1 MDKVNNI
8 FDALNRISNMFL
20 SNLDEFDCKD
30 NTMSN
35 IFVCYDSNNNEMT
48 YKYDSDMNQEEKKKK
63 ITELLNLW
71 TEILSVFSGVV
82 VVKFVFNEDEIYY
95 FTWDEESKVFITEE
109 PNGDRFK
116 YDSKN
121 ESLEKIYKH
130 YKGDLQEE
138 PCKDEKCDTE
148 EEHEVDPRPSYK
160 DIKDAAEY
168 DTCDDEHD
176 EEQKCPYKDIK
187 DAAEHDDYSEDK
199 DDDLLELDLYLNDD
213 VVEKDFGLDDDE
225 NLACNLRN
233 ALRDSYASYK
243 TDEQKCKDIF
253 CPVVELDKF
262 KEDIIDAATY
272 VANFDDNDE
281 PVSILF
287 SLMWLIPGYEI
298 GSDSYFS
305 VLDHIYHDESE
316 NLDKF
321 CELVKDKYNFSL
333 GSWNV
338 DLDQDRNVRDIEF
351 VFNF

>member
-35 IFVCYDSNNNEMT
+35 IFVCYDNNNNEIT

-71 TEILSVFSGVV
+71 TEILSVFSGGVV
-82 VVKFVFNEDEIYY
+82 VTFVFNEDEIYY

-121 ESLEKIYKH
+121 EGLEKIYTDDSKAETCD
-130 YKGDLQEE
+130 G
-138 PCKDEKCDTE
+138 EKCGTE
-148 EEHEVDPRPSYK
+148 DSHEVDPMDSDEDVK
-160 DIKDAAEY
+160 DSAEY
-168 DTCDDEHD
+168 DDCFV
-176 EEQKCPYKDIK
+176 
-187 DAAEHDDYSEDK
+187 DK
-199 DDDLLELDLYLNDD
+199 DDDGLDLDLYLNDC
-213 VVEKDFGLDDDE
+213 ELCCREGFRLDDDE

-243 TDEQKCKDIF
+243 IDKQNCKDIF
-253 CPVVELDKF
+253 CPVVGLDNF
-262 KEDIIDAATY
+262 KEDIIDTAVY
-272 VANFDDNDE
+272 VAYFDDNDE
-281 PVSILF
+281 PVSISF
-287 SLMWLIPGYEI
+287 SLMYLIPGYEI

-321 CELVKDKYNFSL
+321 CELVKEKYNFSL

>member
-35 IFVCYDSNNNEMT
+35 IFVCYDNNNNEIT

-63 ITELLNLW
+63 ITGLLNLW
-71 TEILSVFSGVV
+71 TEILSVFSGGV

-121 ESLEKIYKH
+121 EGLEKIYTDDSKAETCD
-130 YKGDLQEE
+130 G
-138 PCKDEKCDTE
+138 EKCGTE
-148 EEHEVDPRPSYK
+148 DSHEVDPRDSDEDVK
-160 DIKDAAEY
+160 DSAEY
-168 DTCDDEHD
+168 DDCFV
-176 EEQKCPYKDIK
+176 
-187 DAAEHDDYSEDK
+187 DK
-199 DDDLLELDLYLNDD
+199 DDDGLDLDFYLNDCGD
-213 VVEKDFGLDDDE
+213 YAVEKDFGLDDDE

-233 ALRDSYASYK
+233 ALRDSYASHK
-243 TDEQKCKDIF
+243 IDEQNCKDIF
-253 CPVVELDKF
+253 CPVVGLDNF
-262 KEDIIDAATY
+262 KEDIIDTAVY
-272 VANFDDNDE
+272 VAYFDDNDE
-281 PVSILF
+281 PVSISF
-287 SLMWLIPGYEI
+287 SLMYLIPGYEI

-321 CELVKDKYNFSL
+321 CELVKEKYNFSL

>member
-35 IFVCYDSNNNEMT
+35 MFFCYDNNNNEIT
-48 YKYDSDMNQEEKKKK
+48 YKYDSDMNPEEKKKK
-63 ITELLNLW
+63 ITGLLNLW
-71 TEILSVFSGVV
+71 TEVLSVFSGGI

-121 ESLEKIYKH
+121 EGLEKIYTDDSK
-130 YKGDLQEE
+130 
-138 PCKDEKCDTE
+138 
-148 EEHEVDPRPSYK
+148 
-160 DIKDAAEY
+160 AE
-168 DTCDDEHD
+168 TCDDEKCYTEDSHEIEPRYSD
-176 EEQKCPYKDIK
+176 EDVKDS
-187 DAAEHDDYSEDK
+187 AEYDDCFVDK
-199 DDDLLELDLYLNDD
+199 DDDGLDLDFYLNDCGD
-213 VVEKDFGLDDDE
+213 YAVEKDFGLDDDE

-243 TDEQKCKDIF
+243 IDEQNCKDIF
-253 CPVVELDKF
+253 CPVVGLDNF
-262 KEDIIDAATY
+262 KEDIIDTAVY
-272 VANFDDNDE
+272 VSYFDDNDE
-281 PVSILF
+281 PVSISF
-287 SLMWLIPGYEI
+287 SLMYLMPGYEI

-321 CELVKDKYNFSL
+321 CELVKEKYNFSL

>member
-35 IFVCYDSNNNEMT
+35 IFVCYDKNNNEIT
-48 YKYDSDMNQEEKKKK
+48 YKYDSDMNPEEKKKK
-63 ITELLNLW
+63 ITGLLNLW
-71 TEILSVFSGVV
+71 TEILSVFSGGV

-121 ESLEKIYKH
+121 DELEKIYTDDSKAETCD
-130 YKGDLQEE
+130 G
-138 PCKDEKCDTE
+138 EKCGTE
-148 EEHEVDPRPSYK
+148 DSHEVDPRDSDEDVK
-160 DIKDAAEY
+160 DSAEY
-168 DTCDDEHD
+168 DDCFV
-176 EEQKCPYKDIK
+176 
-187 DAAEHDDYSEDK
+187 DK
-199 DDDLLELDLYLNDD
+199 DDDGLDLDFYLNDCGD
-213 VVEKDFGLDDDE
+213 YAVEKDFGLDDDE

-233 ALRDSYASYK
+233 ALRDSYASHK
-243 TDEQKCKDIF
+243 IDEKNCKDIF
-253 CPVVELDKF
+253 CPVVGLDNF
-262 KEDIIDAATY
+262 KEDIIDTAVY
-272 VANFDDNDE
+272 VAYFDDNDE
-281 PVSILF
+281 PVSISF
-287 SLMWLIPGYEI
+287 SLMYLIPGYEI

-321 CELVKDKYNFSL
+321 CELVKEKYNFSL

>member
-20 SNLDEFDCKD
+20 SNFDEFDCKD

-35 IFVCYDSNNNEMT
+35 IFVCYDNNNNEMT

-63 ITELLNLW
+63 ITGLLNLW
-71 TEILSVFSGVV
+71 TEILSVFSGGI

-116 YDSKN
+116 YDSRN
-121 ESLEKIYKH
+121 EGLEKIYTDDSK
-130 YKGDLQEE
+130 
-138 PCKDEKCDTE
+138 
-148 EEHEVDPRPSYK
+148 
-160 DIKDAAEY
+160 AE
-168 DTCDDEHD
+168 TCDDEKCCTEDSHEIDPRDSD
-176 EEQKCPYKDIK
+176 EDVKDS
-187 DAAEHDDYSEDK
+187 AEYDDCFVDK
-199 DDDLLELDLYLNDD
+199 DDDGLDLDFYLNDCGD
-213 VVEKDFGLDDDE
+213 YAVEKDFGLDDDE

-243 TDEQKCKDIF
+243 IDVQNCKDIF
-253 CPVVELDKF
+253 CPVFKLDNF
-262 KEDIIDAATY
+262 KEDIIDTAVY
-272 VANFDDNDE
+272 VSYFDDNDE
-281 PVSILF
+281 PVSISF
-287 SLMWLIPGYEI
+287 SLMYLMPGYEI

-321 CELVKDKYNFSL
+321 CELVKEKYNFSL

>member
-35 IFVCYDSNNNEMT
+35 IFVCYDNNNNEIT

-71 TEILSVFSGVV
+71 TEILSVFSGGV
-82 VVKFVFNEDEIYY
+82 VVKFVFNEDELYY

-121 ESLEKIYKH
+121 EGLEKIYTDDSKVETC
-130 YKGDLQEE
+130 D
-138 PCKDEKCDTE
+138 DEKCGTE
-148 EEHEVDPRPSYK
+148 DSHEVDPRDSDEDVK
-160 DIKDAAEY
+160 GSAEY
-168 DTCDDEHD
+168 DDCFVG
-176 EEQKCPYKDIK
+176 
-187 DAAEHDDYSEDK
+187 K
-199 DDDLLELDLYLNDD
+199 DDDGLDLDLYLNDCGD
-213 VVEKDFGLDDDE
+213 YAVEKDFGLDDDE

-243 TDEQKCKDIF
+243 IDEKKCKDIF
-253 CPVVELDKF
+253 CPVVGLDNF
-262 KEDIIDAATY
+262 KEDIIDTAVY
-272 VANFDDNDE
+272 VAYFDDNDE
-281 PVSILF
+281 PVSISF
-287 SLMWLIPGYEI
+287 SLMYLIPGYEI

>member
-8 FDALNRISNMFL
+8 FDALNHISNMFL
-20 SNLDEFDCKD
+20 SDLDEFDCKD
-30 NTMSN
+30 K
-35 IFVCYDSNNNEMT
+35 NNSEIT
-48 YKYDSDMNQEEKKKK
+48 YKYDSDMNPEEKKKK
-63 ITELLNLW
+63 ITGVLNLW
-71 TEILSVFSGVV
+71 TEILSVFSGGV

-121 ESLEKIYKH
+121 EGLEKIYTDDSK
-130 YKGDLQEE
+130 EE
-138 PCKDEKCDTE
+138 TCDGEKCGTE
-148 EEHEVDPRPSYK
+148 DSHEVDPRDSDEDVK
-160 DIKDAAEY
+160 DSAEY
-168 DTCDDEHD
+168 DDCFV
-176 EEQKCPYKDIK
+176 
-187 DAAEHDDYSEDK
+187 DK
-199 DDDLLELDLYLNDD
+199 DDDGLDLDLYLNDCGD
-213 VVEKDFGLDDDE
+213 YAVEKDFGLDDDE

-243 TDEQKCKDIF
+243 IDEKNCKDIF
-253 CPVVELDKF
+253 CPVVGLDNF
-262 KEDIIDAATY
+262 KEDIIDTAVY
-272 VANFDDNDE
+272 VAYFDDNDE
-281 PVSILF
+281 PVSISF
-287 SLMWLIPGYEI
+287 SLMYLIPGYEI

-321 CELVKDKYNFSL
+321 CELVKEKYNFSL

>member
-35 IFVCYDSNNNEMT
+35 IFVCYDNNNNEIT

-63 ITELLNLW
+63 ITGLLNLW
-71 TEILSVFSGVV
+71 TEILSVFSGGV

-121 ESLEKIYKH
+121 EGLEKIYTDDSK
-130 YKGDLQEE
+130 EE
-138 PCKDEKCDTE
+138 TCDGEKCGTE
-148 EEHEVDPRPSYK
+148 DSHEVDPMDSDEDVK
-160 DIKDAAEY
+160 DSAEY
-168 DTCDDEHD
+168 DDCFV
-176 EEQKCPYKDIK
+176 
-187 DAAEHDDYSEDK
+187 DK
-199 DDDLLELDLYLNDD
+199 DDDGLDLDFYLNDCGD
-213 VVEKDFGLDDDE
+213 YAVEKDFGLDDDE

-243 TDEQKCKDIF
+243 IDEKKCKDIF
-253 CPVVELDKF
+253 CPVVGLDNF
-262 KEDIIDAATY
+262 KEDIIDTAVY
-272 VANFDDNDE
+272 VAYFDDNDE
-281 PVSILF
+281 PVSISF
-287 SLMWLIPGYEI
+287 SLMYLIPGYEI

-321 CELVKDKYNFSL
+321 CELVKEKYNFSL

>member
-35 IFVCYDSNNNEMT
+35 IFVCYDNNNNEIT
-48 YKYDSDMNQEEKKKK
+48 YKYDSDMNPEEKKKK
-63 ITELLNLW
+63 ITGLLNLW
-71 TEILSVFSGVV
+71 TEILSVFSGGV

-121 ESLEKIYKH
+121 EGLEKIYTDDSKAETCD
-130 YKGDLQEE
+130 G
-138 PCKDEKCDTE
+138 EKCGTE
-148 EEHEVDPRPSYK
+148 DSHEVDPRDSDEDVK
-160 DIKDAAEY
+160 DSAEY
-168 DTCDDEHD
+168 DDRFV
-176 EEQKCPYKDIK
+176 
-187 DAAEHDDYSEDK
+187 DK
-199 DDDLLELDLYLNDD
+199 DDDGLDLDLYLNDCGD
-213 VVEKDFGLDDDE
+213 YAVEKDFGLDDDE

-243 TDEQKCKDIF
+243 IDGQNCKDIF
-253 CPVVELDKF
+253 CPVVGLDNF
-262 KEDIIDAATY
+262 KEDIIDTAVY
-272 VANFDDNDE
+272 VAYFDDNDE
-281 PVSILF
+281 PVSISF
-287 SLMWLIPGYEI
+287 SLMYLIPGYEI

-321 CELVKDKYNFSL
+321 CELVKEKYNFSL

>member
-8 FDALNRISNMFL
+8 FDALNHISNMFL
-20 SNLDEFDCKD
+20 SDLDEFDCKD
-30 NTMSN
+30 KNNTE
-35 IFVCYDSNNNEMT
+35 IT

-71 TEILSVFSGVV
+71 TEILSVFSGGV

-95 FTWDEESKVFITEE
+95 FTWDEESKAFITEE

-121 ESLEKIYKH
+121 EGLEKIYTDDSKAETCD
-130 YKGDLQEE
+130 G
-138 PCKDEKCDTE
+138 EKCGTE
-148 EEHEVDPRPSYK
+148 DSHEVDPRDSDEDVK
-160 DIKDAAEY
+160 DSAEY
-168 DTCDDEHD
+168 DDCFV
-176 EEQKCPYKDIK
+176 
-187 DAAEHDDYSEDK
+187 DK
-199 DDDLLELDLYLNDD
+199 DDDGLDLDFYLNDCGD
-213 VVEKDFGLDDDE
+213 YAVEKDFGLDDDE

-243 TDEQKCKDIF
+243 IDEKNCKDIF
-253 CPVVELDKF
+253 CPVVGLDNF
-262 KEDIIDAATY
+262 KEDIIDTAVY
-272 VANFDDNDE
+272 VAYFDDNDE
-281 PVSILF
+281 PVSISF
-287 SLMWLIPGYEI
+287 SLMYLIPGYEI

-305 VLDHIYHDESE
+305 VLDNIYHDESE

-321 CELVKDKYNFSL
+321 CELVKEKYNFSL

>member
-35 IFVCYDSNNNEMT
+35 IFVCYDNNNNEIT

-71 TEILSVFSGVV
+71 TEILSVFSGGV

-121 ESLEKIYKH
+121 EGLEKIYTDDSKAETCD
-130 YKGDLQEE
+130 G
-138 PCKDEKCDTE
+138 EKCGTE
-148 EEHEVDPRPSYK
+148 DSHEVDPMDSDEDVK
-160 DIKDAAEY
+160 DSAEY
-168 DTCDDEHD
+168 DDCFV
-176 EEQKCPYKDIK
+176 
-187 DAAEHDDYSEDK
+187 DK
-199 DDDLLELDLYLNDD
+199 DDDGLDLDLYLNDCGD
-213 VVEKDFGLDDDE
+213 YAVEKDFGLDDDE

-243 TDEQKCKDIF
+243 IDEQNCKDIF
-253 CPVVELDKF
+253 CPVVGLDNF
-262 KEDIIDAATY
+262 KEDIIDTAVY
-272 VANFDDNDE
+272 VAYFDDNDE
-281 PVSILF
+281 PVSISF
-287 SLMWLIPGYEI
+287 SLMYLIPGYEI

-321 CELVKDKYNFSL
+321 CELVKEKYNFSL

>member
-35 IFVCYDSNNNEMT
+35 IFVCYDKNNNEIT
-48 YKYDSDMNQEEKKKK
+48 YKYDSDMNPEEKKKK
-63 ITELLNLW
+63 ITGLLNLW
-71 TEILSVFSGVV
+71 TEILSVFSGGV

-121 ESLEKIYKH
+121 EELEKIYTDDSKAETCD
-130 YKGDLQEE
+130 G
-138 PCKDEKCDTE
+138 EKCGTE
-148 EEHEVDPRPSYK
+148 DSHEVDPRDSDEDVK
-160 DIKDAAEY
+160 DSAEY
-168 DTCDDEHD
+168 DDCFV
-176 EEQKCPYKDIK
+176 
-187 DAAEHDDYSEDK
+187 DK
-199 DDDLLELDLYLNDD
+199 DDDGLDLDFYLNDCGD
-213 VVEKDFGLDDDE
+213 YAVEKDFGLDDDE

-233 ALRDSYASYK
+233 ALRDSYASHK
-243 TDEQKCKDIF
+243 IDEKNCKDIF
-253 CPVVELDKF
+253 CPVVGLDNF
-262 KEDIIDAATY
+262 KEDIIDTAVY
-272 VANFDDNDE
+272 VAYFDDNDE
-281 PVSILF
+281 PVSISF
-287 SLMWLIPGYEI
+287 SLMYLIPGYEI

-321 CELVKDKYNFSL
+321 CELVKEKYNFSL

>member
-8 FDALNRISNMFL
+8 FDALNHISNMFL
-20 SNLDEFDCKD
+20 SDLDE
-30 NTMSN
+30 
-35 IFVCYDSNNNEMT
+35 FVCYDKNNTEIT
-48 YKYDSDMNQEEKKKK
+48 YKYDSDMNPEEKKKK
-63 ITELLNLW
+63 ITGLLNLW
-71 TEILSVFSGVV
+71 TEILSVFSGGV

-121 ESLEKIYKH
+121 EGLEKIYTDDSKAETCD
-130 YKGDLQEE
+130 G
-138 PCKDEKCDTE
+138 EKCGTE
-148 EEHEVDPRPSYK
+148 DSHEVDSRDSDEDVK
-160 DIKDAAEY
+160 DSAEY
-168 DTCDDEHD
+168 DDCFV
-176 EEQKCPYKDIK
+176 
-187 DAAEHDDYSEDK
+187 DK
-199 DDDLLELDLYLNDD
+199 DDDGLDLDFYLNDCGD
-213 VVEKDFGLDDDE
+213 YAVEKDFGLDDDE

-243 TDEQKCKDIF
+243 IDDKKCKDIF
-253 CPVVELDKF
+253 CPVVGLDNF
-262 KEDIIDAATY
+262 KEDIIDTAVY
-272 VANFDDNDE
+272 VAYFDDNDE
-281 PVSILF
+281 PVSISF
-287 SLMWLIPGYEI
+287 SLMYLIPGYEI

-321 CELVKDKYNFSL
+321 CELVKEKYNFSL